1 MSPKKKKR
9 PQAAQA
15 LIDELLDEKNSPPS
29 RSELDNSDPM
39 LLQVDDTHK
48 PGSAVP
54 TENDFPSMDEISLGG
69 DNRYDIDLSLDI
81 SKPHELDPVAKANR
95 TSIADR
101 TQLAQF
107 ELPEKTPEKKAPTT
121 SKPPPFEGTSPL
133 VTRMSKRESGTD
145 DPDFSLMSDEAV
157 SDEQDKAKSAREQ
170 EIEEAIEE
178 ATMRIEI
185 PELQAAPEVDAT
197 VPVSRD
203 IRQSK
208 PKVSEP
214 AKPIDRGADATE
226 IRPGHLKLA
235 QQNVYSAPNQ
245 PSNLYSA
252 ASAVFASSEAALK
265 QSESLRIAQNRINE
279 LEQELERLR
288 RENEDL
294 AAAGETLRR
303 RADELIGKT
312 ESLEVREREAQ
323 RIADEERK
331 VMRGQLQAK
340 DRENAEL
347 RARVEEI
354 ELRLES
360 NFKKIRVR
368 ERELEH
374 RLEIVK
380 METATLVSTKDKM
393 ILDLKRQLD
402 QLIHE
407 NDLAKAKSQEMY
419 NQNKDKQETI
429 RRVVRALRIA
439 LTILEGDD
447 ENVVPLKKAE

>member
-15 LIDELLDEKNSPPS
+15 LIDQLLDEKSSQPKSADVRFGQTSDSYSDEPVSLNLS
-29 RSELDNSDPM
+29 LDEAPR
-39 LLQVDDTHK
+39 T
-48 PGSAVP
+48 SAVIP
-54 TENDFPSMDEISLGG
+54 NENDFPSISRGSIG
-69 DNRYDIDLSLDI
+69 ANDPMEIDLSLDI
-81 SKPHELDPVAKANR
+81 SKPHELDPIAKANQ
-95 TSIADR
+95 TAIAER
-101 TQLAQF
+101 TQMNRS
-107 ELPEKTPEKKAPTT
+107 TPKSSGPA
-121 SKPPPFEGTSPL
+121 PFEGTRPV
-133 VTRMSKRESGTD
+133 VTQMSKREKSSD
-145 DPDFSLMSDEAV
+145 DPDFSLMGTPED
-157 SDEQDKAKSAREQ
+157 D
-170 EIEEAIEE
+170 E
-178 ATMRIEI
+178 ATMQIAK
-185 PELQAAPEVDAT
+185 AAQSEREDAT
-197 VPVSRD
+197 VPASRD

-208 PKVSEP
+208 PKSQESS
-214 AKPIDRGADATE
+214 KPVDRGGATE
-226 IRPGHLKLA
+226 IRGGGLKLTP
-235 QQNVYSAPNQ
+235 QSSSPQGNVF
-245 PSNLYSA
+245 SA

-265 QSESLRIAQNRINE
+265 QSESLRIAQGRITD
-279 LEQELERLR
+279 LESELERLR

-303 RADELIGKT
+303 RTDELISKA
-312 ESLEVREREAQ
+312 ESLEIREREAQ
-323 RIADEERK
+323 RIAEEERK
-331 VMRGQLQAK
+331 VFRGQLQGK

-380 METATLVSTKDKM
+380 MESQTLVTTKDKM
-393 ILDLKRQLD
+393 ILELKRQLD

-407 NDLAKAKSQEMY
+407 NDLAKSKSQEMY
-419 NQNKDKQETI
+419 NQNKDKQETL

-447 ENVVPLKKAE
+447 ETVVPLKKAE

>member
-15 LIDELLDEKNSPPS
+15 LIDQLLDESSSQPKTVDSRREEMSERYDNESISLSLDENPKTTPP
-29 RSELDNSDPM
+29 
-39 LLQVDDTHK
+39 
-48 PGSAVP
+48 VP
-54 TENDFPSMDEISLGG
+54 FENDFPSISRGSIDSEAPLE
-69 DNRYDIDLSLDI
+69 IDLSLDI
-81 SKPHELDPVAKANR
+81 SKPYELDPIAQANK
-95 TSIADR
+95 TAIAER
-101 TQLAQF
+101 TQMNRA
-107 ELPEKTPEKKAPTT
+107 PEGKKSGPAP
-121 SKPPPFEGTSPL
+121 FDGTRPV
-133 VTRMSKRESGTD
+133 VTQMSRREERSVD
-145 DPDFSLMSDEAV
+145 DPDFSLMTAQDPNDEATM
-157 SDEQDKAKSAREQ
+157 QIAKSAPPSESADQTLR
-170 EIEEAIEE
+170 A
-178 ATMRIEI
+178 
-185 PELQAAPEVDAT
+185 
-197 VPVSRD
+197 SRD

-208 PKVSEP
+208 PNLQEAV
-214 AKPIDRGADATE
+214 KPVDRGGATE
-226 IRPGHLKLA
+226 IRGGGFKLA
-235 QQNVYSAPNQ
+235 PSSASPQGNAI
-245 PSNLYSA
+245 SA
-252 ASAVFASSEAALK
+252 SSAVFASSEAALK
-265 QSESLRIAQNRINE
+265 QSESLRIAQSRITE
-279 LEQELERLR
+279 LESELERLR

-303 RADELIGKT
+303 RTDELISKA
-312 ESLEVREREAQ
+312 ESLEIKEREGS
-323 RIADEERK
+323 RIAEEERK
-331 VMRGQLQAK
+331 VFRGQLQAK

-380 METATLVSTKDKM
+380 MESLTQASSKDKM
-393 ILDLKRQLD
+393 ILELKRQLD
-402 QLIHE
+402 QMIHE

-447 ENVVPLKKAE
+447 ETVVPLKKAE

>member
-15 LIDELLDEKNSPPS
+15 LIDELLDEKNSAKKGDV
-29 RSELDNSDPM
+29 RSDQSSQGSFESEPFLLELDEAHEHG
-39 LLQVDDTHK
+39 TT
-48 PGSAVP
+48 VP
-54 TENDFPSMDEISLGG
+54 KENDYNSMGGLVVEDGSSMDL
-69 DNRYDIDLSLDI
+69 DLSLEI
-81 SKPHELDPVAKANR
+81 SKPIEMDPIAKANKTAIEAER
-95 TSIADR
+95 TRLQTSVAPK
-101 TQLAQF
+101 
-107 ELPEKTPEKKAPTT
+107 PESKRSTPAP
-121 SKPPPFEGTSPL
+121 FDGTSPL
-133 VTRMSKRESGTD
+133 VTQVVKKEDRSD
-145 DPDFSLMSDEAV
+145 DPDFSLMSSE
-157 SDEQDKAKSAREQ
+157 EQ
-170 EIEEAIEE
+170 EDDR
-178 ATMRIEI
+178 TMQIDSVSEI
-185 PELQAAPEVDAT
+185 SAPKPSPLDVDAT
-197 VPVSRD
+197 VRASRD

-208 PKVSEP
+208 PKSLEES
-214 AKPIDRGADATE
+214 KPLDRAGATE
-226 IRPGHLKLA
+226 IRSGLKLA
-235 QQNVYSAPNQ
+235 SSGGGSSNVI
-245 PSNLYSA
+245 SA

-265 QSESLRIAQNRINE
+265 QSESLRIAQSRISE
-279 LEQELERLR
+279 MEQELERLR

-303 RADELIGKT
+303 RADELISKA
-312 ESLEVREREAQ
+312 EQLEIKEREAQ

-331 VMRGQLQAK
+331 VLRGQLQAK

-380 METATLVSTKDKM
+380 LESSTLVSTKDKM
-393 ILDLKRQLD
+393 ILELKRQLD
-402 QLIHE
+402 QLAHE

-447 ENVVPLKKAE
+447 ETVVPLKKAE